1 MAKTSPVSVRLSPEL
16 LEEIEREAR
25 RTARPTPSCCV
36 SVSEPLKKAFTIPF
50 SWRGSKSGNR
60 VAPYGLTISEV
71 SSAAFA
77 LA

>member
-16 LEEIEREAR
+16 LEEIEGRYNSL
-25 RTARPTPSCCV
+25 P
-36 SVSEPLKKAFTIPF
+36 I
-50 SWRGSKSGNR
+50 SWRGSKSGNTLR
-60 VAPYGLTISEV
+60 VALYGLTISEV